1 MHIKENYGMEIPFI
15 FGKIAMGD
23 NFTDREE
30 ETKRLE
36 NNFNY
41 CINTIIISPRRWGK
55 SSLVH
60 KAAKIAESK
69 NQDLKVCYIDLLNV
83 LNIEEFYVLYATEI
97 IKATSS
103 KWDEFVKIAKSFLS
117 SLIPKISI
125 STLPGEEISLSFD
138 MERLRLNP
146 DEILDLPEKIATEKG
161 ISITVC
167 IDEFQKIGEWKDS
180 SYLQGKFRSKWQFH
194 QHVGYCLFGSK
205 RHMMLEIFADSSK
218 PFYRFGDLLF
228 LKKIPRVEMIS
239 FIQKRFKETNKIID
253 EETTNLMINLVDDH
267 PYYCQQL
274 AQLSWLRTVEIC
286 DKEIVNKAHQS
297 LVEQLSLLF
306 TNITEE
312 LPLQQLNFLKALLS
326 GETAISSTE
335 TMAKYGISS
344 ATAVHRSKKD
354 LIRKDIIDNLEG
366 KTQFL
371 DPIYKYWLANTFF
384 KLSLKL

>member
-1 MHIKENYGMEIPFI
+1 MEIPFI

-69 NQDLKVCYIDLLNV
+69 NMNLKVCYIDLLNV

-103 KWDEFVKIAKSFLS
+103 KWEEFVKNAKSFLS
-117 SLIPKISI
+117 SLIPKVSI

-138 MERLRLNP
+138 LERLRLNA
-146 DEILDLPEKIATEKG
+146 DEILDLPEKIAVDKG

-180 SYLQGKFRSKWQFH
+180 SFLQGKFRSKWQFH

-205 RHMMLEIFADSSK
+205 RHMMLDIFTDSNK
-218 PFYRFGDLLF
+218 PFYRFGDLIF
-228 LKKIPRVEMIS
+228 LKKIPRHDMVS

-253 EETTNLMINLVDDH
+253 EPTANLIISLVDDH

-274 AQLSWLRTVEIC
+274 AQLSWLRSGDVCGRETVNE
-286 DKEIVNKAHQS
+286 AHKS

-312 LPLQQLNFLKALLS
+312 LTIQQLNYLKALLN
-326 GETAISSTE
+326 GETSISSTE
-335 TMAKYGISS
+335 TMAKYGITS

-354 LIRKDIIDNLEG
+354 LIRKDILDNIEG
-366 KTQFL
+366 KIQFL
-371 DPIYKYWLANTFF
+371 DPVYKYWLSNTFF
-384 KLSLKL
+384 KLHN

>member
-1 MHIKENYGMEIPFI
+1 MEIPFI

-30 ETKRLE
+30 ETKQLE
-36 NNFNY
+36 NNFIY
-41 CINTIIISPRRWGK
+41 GINTIIISPRRWGK

-60 KAAKIAESK
+60 KAAKIAETK
-69 NQDLKVCYIDLLNV
+69 NPGLKVCYIDLLNI
-83 LNIEEFYVLYATEI
+83 LNIEEFYVVYATEI

-103 KWDEFVKIAKSFLS
+103 KWEEFVKNAKTFLS

-125 STLPGEEISLSFD
+125 SPVPGEEITLTLD

-161 ISITVC
+161 ITITVC

-205 RHMMLEIFADSSK
+205 RHMMLDIFTDSSK
-218 PFYRFGDLLF
+218 PFYRFGDLIF
-228 LKKIPRVEMIS
+228 LKKIPRHDMVS
-239 FIQKRFKETNKIID
+239 FIQRRFNETNKIID
-253 EETTNLMINLVDDH
+253 EETANMIITLVDDH

-274 AQLSWLRTVEIC
+274 AQLSWLRSKDNC
-286 DKEIVNKAHQS
+286 DKQIVNEAHKS

-312 LPLQQLNFLKALLS
+312 LTTQQLNYLKALLS

-335 TMAKYGISS
+335 TMAKYGITS
-344 ATAVHRSKKD
+344 ATSAHRSKKD
-354 LIRKDIIDNLEG
+354 LIRKDILDNLEG
-366 KTQFL
+366 KIQFL
-371 DPIYKYWLANTFF
+371 DPIYKYWLSNMFF
-384 KLSLKL
+384 KLPF